1 MRGSLKR
8 WHLHRHPKG
17 AVERERGVNIWRK
30 SVQAEGTAWAALLSR
45 ERTCTFEKRLKGA
58 AMEREGEDEESEE
71 VNLLTSTVI
80 TSILQTGKLSSGR
93 LGNLPEATPLVTR
106 GTWSD
111 THSF

>member
-1 MRGSLKR
+1 MGSAAEQGED
-8 WHLHRHPKG
+8 LHIREAPKG
-17 AVERERGVNIWRK
+17 QSSW
-30 SVQAEGTAWAALLSR
+30 
-45 ERTCTFEKRLKGA
+45 GA

-80 TSILQTGKLSSGR
+80 TSILQMGKLSSGR